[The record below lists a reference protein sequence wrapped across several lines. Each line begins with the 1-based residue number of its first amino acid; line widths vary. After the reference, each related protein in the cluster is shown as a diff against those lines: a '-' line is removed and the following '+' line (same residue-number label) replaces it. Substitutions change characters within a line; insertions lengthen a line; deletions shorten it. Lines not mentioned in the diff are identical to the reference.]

1 MITWIRDNA
10 VLFSVATSAI
20 LCLSTVA
27 VARYQLAGLVA
38 SQAVTNQHM
47 NDTTRHLD
55 PYRDSESAKELKERI
70 DRLERRIEV
79 LERRQLW
86 LVNGIRQGST
96 TSIPMLVGEPAPK

>member
-27 VARYQLAGLVA
+27 VARYQLASLVA
-38 SQAVTNQHM
+38 SQAVTNHHM

-55 PYRDSESAKELKERI
+55 PYRDSESAKELKDRI